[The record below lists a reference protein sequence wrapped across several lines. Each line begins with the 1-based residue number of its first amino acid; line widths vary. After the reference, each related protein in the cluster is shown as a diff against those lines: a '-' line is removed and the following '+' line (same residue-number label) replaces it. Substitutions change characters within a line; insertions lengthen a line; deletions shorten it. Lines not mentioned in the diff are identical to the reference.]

1 MVVWANTLSTIL
13 VVDDD
18 ESSWLVLRAV
28 LEPSGHLVL
37 EAGDGQVALD
47 MISSLITPD
56 IVVADLEMPVLG
68 GEAFISRLRA
78 EPKTNAIPIVIISS
92 DHDMARALQ
101 MSGHADAFV
110 GKPVD
115 LGALE
120 QCITTLAR
128 RAWMAERAGMGAD

>member
-1 MVVWANTLSTIL
+1 MVAWANRLSTIL

-18 ESSWLVLRAV
+18 ESSRLVLKSV

-37 EAGDGQVALD
+37 EAPDGQAALE

-56 IVVADLEMPVLG
+56 IVVTDLEMPVLG
-68 GEAFISRLRA
+68 GEAFIARLRA
-78 EPKTNAIPIVIISS
+78 EPKTNSIPIVIVSG
-92 DHDMARALQ
+92 DHDMALALK
-101 MSGHADAFV
+101 MSGHVDAFV
-110 GKPVD
+110 GKPID

-128 RAWMAERAGMGAD
+128 RSWMAERAGMGAD

>member
-1 MVVWANTLSTIL
+1 MVAWVNRLSTIL

-18 ESSWLVLRAV
+18 ESSRLVFRSV

-37 EAGDGQVALD
+37 EAPDGQAALD

-56 IVVADLEMPVLG
+56 IVVTDLEMPALG
-68 GEAFISRLRA
+68 GEAFIARLRA
-78 EPKTNAIPIVIISS
+78 EPKTNAIPIVIVSG
-92 DHDMARALQ
+92 DHDLALALQ
-101 MSGHADAFV
+101 MSGHVDAFV

-115 LGALE
+115 LSALE
-120 QCITTLAR
+120 QCITALAR

>member
-1 MVVWANTLSTIL
+1 MVAWANRLSTIL

-18 ESSWLVLRAV
+18 ESCRHVLKSV

-37 EAGDGQVALD
+37 EAPDGQAALE

-56 IVVADLEMPVLG
+56 IVVTDLEMPVLG
-68 GEAFISRLRA
+68 GEAFIARLRA
-78 EPKTNAIPIVIISS
+78 EPKTNAIPIVIVSA
-92 DHDMARALQ
+92 DHDMALALK
-101 MSGHADAFV
+101 MSGHVDAFV

>member
-1 MVVWANTLSTIL
+1 MVAWANRLSTIL

-18 ESSWLVLRAV
+18 ESSRLVLKSV

-37 EAGDGQVALD
+37 EAPDGQAALE

-56 IVVADLEMPVLG
+56 IVVTDLEMPVLS

-78 EPKTNAIPIVIISS
+78 EPKTNTIPIVVLSG
-92 DHDMARALQ
+92 DHEVALALQ
-101 MSGHADAFV
+101 MSGHVDAFV
-110 GKPVD
+110 RKPVD
-115 LGALE
+115 LTALE
-120 QCITTLAR
+120 QCITALAR